1 MNTIGELNDITVD
14 AGAWAFGFS
23 IGRALFLIH
32 TLESGC
38 YKNLLWLVLQ

>member
-1 MNTIGELNDITVD
+1 MILVLMLGL
-14 AGAWAFGFS
+14 GLLSLS
-23 IGRALFLIH
+23 IGRDLFLIH